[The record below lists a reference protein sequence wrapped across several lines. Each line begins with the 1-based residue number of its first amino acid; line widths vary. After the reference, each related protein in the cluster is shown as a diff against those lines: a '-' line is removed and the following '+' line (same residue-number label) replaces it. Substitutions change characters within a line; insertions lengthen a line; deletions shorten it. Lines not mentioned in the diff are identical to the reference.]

1 MSRHDFPPEEFSAR
15 RVALFAAMARRG
27 LSSFLVFHPTSI
39 HWLTGCE
46 AKGYQAFQCLLADAS
61 AQRLVLFTRESE
73 RHEVRDDALVD
84 DLVCWGGAQAGDPID
99 AFVTLARAMRPATAR
114 AQGMEVP
121 AYYLHPHHYVRIKAA
136 LEIDADGEAPN
147 LVHELRLVKSPREI
161 ACLREAARIA
171 DLCLLGV
178 RDALAIGRTEREVAS
193 AIYGTALANGADV
206 PTVPVNFVS
215 GPRAAYSH
223 GGPTSRRLEAGD
235 TGNVEFC
242 IPYQR
247 HTVSL
252 GRVFSMGAPGGRI
265 RRLHDVVR
273 QAADACIAVI
283 RDGTPASVAH
293 RAASEVIDTAGFRG
307 HRAHTLGY
315 AVAPAFPPATGEPL
329 QLAEG
334 SSHVLKA
341 GMLLSICPNIFI
353 GAERLGVRLVDN
365 VLVTHDGAEI
375 LSTVPRDV
383 IVFAQG
389 LLTL

>member
-15 RVALFAAMARRG
+15 RAALFAAMARRG

-46 AKGYQAFQCLLADAS
+46 AKGYQAFQCLLVDAA

-73 RHEVRDDALVD
+73 RHEVHDEALVD
-84 DLVCWGGAQAGDPID
+84 DLVCWGGAQGGDPID
-99 AFVTLARAMRPATAR
+99 AFVALARSLRPSTGGAL
-114 AQGMEVP
+114 GMEVP
-121 AYYLHPHHYVRIKAA
+121 AYYLHPHHYVRIRAA
-136 LEIDADGEAPN
+136 LKIGADGEVPN

-171 DLCLLGV
+171 DLCLAGV
-178 RDALAIGRTEREVAS
+178 RDTLAAGRTEREVAG
-193 AIYGTALANGADV
+193 AIYGTALAHGADV
-206 PTVPVNFVS
+206 PTVPVNFVA

-242 IPYQR
+242 IPFQR

-252 GRVFSMGAPGGRI
+252 GRVFSLGPPGERL
-265 RRLHDVVR
+265 RELHDVVR
-273 QAADACIAVI
+273 RAADACIAVI
-283 RDGTPASVAH
+283 RDGTPAAVAH
-293 RAASEVIDTAGFRG
+293 RAASEVIDAAGFRA

-334 SSHVLKA
+334 SSHGLQA

-353 GAERLGVRLVDN
+353 GQERLGARLVDN
-365 VLVTHDGAEI
+365 VLVTSDGAEI
-375 LSTVPRDV
+375 LSTLPRDV
-383 IVFAQG
+383 VVVA
-389 LLTL
+389 